1 LEFEKQIPRS
11 LFENHKLHIKGGMI
25 KSMNQYYNKKRAK
38 LMSYVGDR
46 GISNRIRKLNLKRNN
61 KVKDFMHKASRKVI
75 DLCIERNIG
84 TLIVGYNSGWKQE
97 INIGKRNNQT
107 FVSIPFNQFLN
118 MLSYKCAETGI
129 NLITINEAYT
139 SGCSFLDNETCNQ
152 KNYNKKRRIKR
163 GLFRSNEN
171 KLINA
176 DVNSAYNIIKK
187 AIPNSFEDGIE
198 GVVLHPVKLNLA

>member
-1 LEFEKQIPRS
+1 
-11 LFENHKLHIKGGMI
+11 MI

-61 KVKDFMHKASRKVI
+61 KIRDFMHKASRKVI

-84 TLIVGYNSGWKQE
+84 TLVVGYNSGWKQE

-118 MLSYKCAETGI
+118 MLAYKCTQAGI
-129 NLITINEAYT
+129 DLITINEAYT
-139 SGCSFLDNETCNQ
+139 SGCSFLDNEICN
-152 KNYNKKRRIKR
+152 KENYNKKRRIKR

-187 AIPNSFEDGIE
+187 AIPNTFVDGIE
-198 GVVLHPVKLNLA
+198 GVVLHPIKLNLA